1 VSESTGRLGKGD
13 RDDGN
18 FERDQCMSQK
28 RLLGLVAAL
37 AIVATACGGTTA
49 TSAPGSQEPG
59 TSAAP
64 GASGPPAASGPLAA
78 EQILNVDIA
87 GEPPTLD
94 PNKAQDANSLTVLRA
109 LHRPLVYIDP
119 ETLEPVPA
127 LAESWEIS
135 EDAQTLTFTLK
146 DAQYS
151 NGDPIVAGDL
161 VYSWKRLVDPR
172 TAAPYSYVMTEV
184 VGAPELLA
192 LAGADPLPPDAEID
206 ALLDNLGVEAPDDKT
221 FIVHLNTPATYF
233 LSTMTLWVTVPIQE
247 SWITSP
253 EATEPANY
261 VSSGPFQLATW
272 NHGSEIV
279 LTPNPNWY
287 GETKPTLTEIHMSM
301 SPEPAQAM
309 AAYEAGEIDML
320 LPVPTA
326 DIERIKADPV
336 LGPEYSEPPA
346 LAIVYYNY
354 NNGVDPSGEGT
365 LARCADPKACPTTN
379 KNFRIALTQA
389 IDKEAL
395 KLAAF
400 ANTGIVAG
408 SQLMPGLPG
417 ATPDYEPYPYDPAAA
432 QASMATALQELGYA
446 SAADIPPLRFGFN
459 TGSDHEARVAFLAQA
474 WEEAFGL
481 KTDQIGSEF
490 GVFLT
495 QRTAGEYDIA
505 RNGWGADYP
514 HPNNQLAGLFT
525 CGGGN
530 NDQQYCNPAFDE
542 LIAQAAGEQDP
553 DAQAALYEQANKI
566 IADDAAS
573 IWMRYDTNEQLVRPT
588 VGGLLTTPMDSSVPG
603 EHFYESI
610 QMLEPQ

>member
-1 VSESTGRLGKGD
+1 
-13 RDDGN
+13 
-18 FERDQCMSQK
+18 MSQK

-37 AIVATACGGTTA
+37 AIVAAACGGTSA
-49 TSAPGSQEPG
+49 TTPPQSQEPG

-94 PNKAQDANSLTVLRA
+94 PNKAQDSNSLTVLRA

-119 ETLEPVPA
+119 ETLEAVPA

-135 EDAQTLTFTLK
+135 EDAMTLTFTLK

-161 VYSWKRLVDPR
+161 VYGWRRLVDPR
-172 TAAPYSYVMTEV
+172 TAAPYSYVMAEV
-184 VGAPELLA
+184 EGAGDLLGMDPEN
-192 LAGADPLPPDAEID
+192 LPPDAEID
-206 ALLDNLGVEAPDDKT
+206 AALDNLGVEAPDDKT
-221 FIVHLNTPATYF
+221 FIVHLATPATYF
-233 LSTMTLWVTVPIQE
+233 LSVMTLWVTVPVQE
-247 SWITSP
+247 EWINSP
-253 EATEPANY
+253 DAFEAGNY
-261 VSSGPFQLATW
+261 VSSGPFQLDTW
-272 NHGSEIV
+272 NHNSEIV

-287 GETKPTLTEIHMSM
+287 GEVQPTLTEIHMSM

-320 LPVPTA
+320 LPVPSE
-326 DIERIKADPV
+326 DIERVKADPV
-336 LGPEYSEPPA
+336 LGPEYSEPPG
-346 LAIVYYNY
+346 LNITYYTF
-354 NNGVDPSGEGT
+354 NNGTDPSGEGT
-365 LARCADPKACPTTN
+365 LARCQDPKACPTTN
-379 KNFRIALTQA
+379 LNFRKALTQA
-389 IDKEAL
+389 IDKEAF
-395 KLAAF
+395 KLATF
-400 ANTGIVAG
+400 ANTGVVACTMI
-408 SQLMPGLPG
+408 MPGLPG
-417 ATPDYEPYPYDPAAA
+417 ATPDYCPYPYDPEAA
-432 QASMATALQELGYA
+432 QESMALALEELGYA

-459 TGSDHEARVAFLAQA
+459 TGAGHEPRVAFLAQA

-495 QRTAGEYDIA
+495 QRTAGEYDLA

-514 HPNNQLAGLFT
+514 HANNQIAGLFT

-530 NDQQYCNPAFDE
+530 NDDQYCNPQVDE
-542 LIAQAAGEQDP
+542 LITQAASEQDP
-553 DAQAALYEQANKI
+553 AAQAALYEQANKI
-566 IADDAAS
+566 IADDAAALFL
-573 IWMRYDTNEQLVRPT
+573 RYGVNAQLVRPY
-588 VGGLLTTPMDSSVPG
+588 VGNVQFTPMDSQVPG

-610 QMLEPQ
+610 QMLER